1 MKQIYNFEKNNP
13 PCLNERYLRK
23 EAERRKLQR
32 QTILLTVAAIL
43 SQMVVLLCGILMWQI
58 QPYIAF
64 VCILYVLTATLSG
77 SVIMIA
83 FTKKRRIFA

>member
-43 SQMVVLLCGILMWQI
+43 SQMVVLLFGILMWPI
-58 QPYIAF
+58 QPVVTF
-64 VCILYVLTATLSG
+64 VCILYVLTSTLSG
-77 SVIMIA
+77 SVLMIA

>member
-43 SQMVVLLCGILMWQI
+43 SQMVILLFGILMWQI
-58 QPYIAF
+58 QPVIAF

-77 SVIMIA
+77 SILMSA

>member
-1 MKQIYNFEKNNP
+1 MKQIYHFEKMNP

-23 EAERRKLQR
+23 EDERRRLQR

-43 SQMVVLLCGILMWQI
+43 SQMVILLFGILMWQF
-58 QPYIAF
+58 QPVIAF
-64 VCILYVLTATLSG
+64 ICILYVLTATLSG
-77 SVIMIA
+77 SILMIA

>member
-13 PCLNERYLRK
+13 PWLNERYLRK
-23 EAERRKLQR
+23 EAERRRLQR

-43 SQMVVLLCGILMWQI
+43 SQIVVLLFGILMWQI
-58 QPYIAF
+58 QPVVAF

-77 SVIMIA
+77 SILMIA

>member
-1 MKQIYNFEKNNP
+1 MKQTYNFEKNDP

-43 SQMVVLLCGILMWQI
+43 SQMVVLLFGILMWQI

-64 VCILYVLTATLSG
+64 VCILYVLTSTLSG
-77 SVIMIA
+77 SILMIA

>member
-13 PCLNERYLRK
+13 PWLNERYLRK
-23 EAERRKLQR
+23 EAERRRLQR

-43 SQMVVLLCGILMWQI
+43 SQIVVLLFGILMWQI
-58 QPYIAF
+58 QPVVAF

-77 SVIMIA
+77 SILMIA
-83 FTKKRRIFA
+83 FTKKRRILA

>member
-1 MKQIYNFEKNNP
+1 MNP

-32 QTILLTVAAIL
+32 QTILLAVAAIL
-43 SQMVVLLCGILMWQI
+43 SQMVILLFGILMWQI
-58 QPYIAF
+58 QPVIAF

-83 FTKKRRIFA
+83 FTMKRRIFA

>member
-32 QTILLTVAAIL
+32 QTILLTIASIL
-43 SQMVVLLCGILMWQI
+43 SQMVVLLFGILMWQI
-58 QPYIAF
+58 QPVITF
-64 VCILYVLTATLSG
+64 VCILYVLTSTLSG
-77 SVIMIA
+77 SVLMIA
-83 FTKKRRIFA
+83 FTKNRRIFA

>member
-1 MKQIYNFEKNNP
+1 MKQIYNFDKINP

-43 SQMVVLLCGILMWQI
+43 SQMVVLLFGILMWQI
-58 QPYIAF
+58 QPVIAF

>member
-13 PCLNERYLRK
+13 PWLNERYLRK
-23 EAERRKLQR
+23 EAERRRLQR

-43 SQMVVLLCGILMWQI
+43 SQIVVLLFGILMWQI
-58 QPYIAF
+58 QPVVAF

-77 SVIMIA
+77 SVLMIA
-83 FTKKRRIFA
+83 FTRKRRIFA